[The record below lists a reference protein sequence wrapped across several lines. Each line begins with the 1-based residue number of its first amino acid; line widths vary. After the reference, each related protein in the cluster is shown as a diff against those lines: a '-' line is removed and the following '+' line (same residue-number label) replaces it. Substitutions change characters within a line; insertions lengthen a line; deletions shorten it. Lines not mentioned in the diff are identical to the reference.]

1 MMEADTLLGIIRR
14 LRVLYVYSSSNFKLR
29 GDWLNSADYIYSGKD
44 RGCVTGVL
52 FLHRITGDK
61 FSPTARRVSKMMRN
75 LCGDV
80 AMSRLMLC
88 ATMRDKV
95 TEGEGDDRLKELC
108 KTGAWKEMIS
118 NGASSAMISNI
129 GTNAKAKAENIMSE
143 LIKNARTAMLL
154 IRDEVNLQQVTKFTI
169 PDQKNLRE
177 AREQQ
182 AREQEVR
189 ERAARE
195 QRAREQERV
204 HRREMEELREQQRRL
219 EEQARAQQGC
229 VNQ

>member
-1 MMEADTLLGIIRR
+1 MEADTLLGIIRR
-14 LRVLYVYSSSNFKLR
+14 LRVLYVYSLSNFKLR

-52 FLHRITGDK
+52 FLHRITGNK

-95 TEGEGDDRLKELC
+95 TEGEGDDRLEELC

-169 PDQKNLRE
+169 PDQKKLRE

-182 AREQEVR
+182 AREQEAR

-195 QRAREQERV
+195 QGAREQERV